1 MGYLGISNMAKIDGG
16 YIVIARKILDSEIM
30 EKPPLYSKLWLWML
44 NKAKF
49 MDNDNNLKRGQF
61 KTSINEMREAM
72 SWKVGYRKVVP
83 SSKEIRNPYEWL
95 MKGTMIDITKVTG
108 GMVITIL
115 NYDKYQNQ
123 KNYEGHSEGHSERTA
138 KGETGAHLI
147 IEKECKNGIKEPSA
161 PAEELQEVYKT
172 KKGRSLSGKRLV
184 SFNQFWDSFNYKKG
198 KAEAADVWLNI
209 PTLTDSLV
217 NKICTAAKI
226 ENDNREELK
235 AQGRTPK
242 MAEGWL
248 SGRRWEDEVGQKSGM
263 TETTEQIE
271 KRFGLA

>member
-1 MGYLGISNMAKIDGG
+1 MDRG
-16 YIVIARKILDSEIM
+16 YIAIWRKIKDHPFAK
-30 EKPPLYSKLWLWML
+30 EKRVYSKYEAWLDILMEARHCLEPEEVLFGMKTIVCNYGECLKSTRTWGRRWGWSESKVRRFLKLLEKMNQIHFL
-44 NKAKF
+44 NEIQTTRITVLNYKQYDPKLTHDRRTPDAHPTT
-49 MDNDNNLKRGQF
+49 DNNVKNVKKE
-61 KTSINEMREAM
+61 KTS
-72 SWKVGYRKVVP
+72 
-83 SSKEIRNPYEWL
+83 
-95 MKGTMIDITKVTG
+95 
-108 GMVITIL
+108 
-115 NYDKYQNQ
+115 
-123 KNYEGHSEGHSERTA
+123 A
-138 KGETGAHLI
+138 K
-147 IEKECKNGIKEPSA
+147 
-161 PAEELQEVYKT
+161 AEELQEVYKT

-198 KAEAADVWLNI
+198 KAEAADVWLSI

-217 NKICTAAKI
+217 NQICTAAKI

-248 SGRRWEDEVGQKSGM
+248 SGRRWEDEIGQKSGM